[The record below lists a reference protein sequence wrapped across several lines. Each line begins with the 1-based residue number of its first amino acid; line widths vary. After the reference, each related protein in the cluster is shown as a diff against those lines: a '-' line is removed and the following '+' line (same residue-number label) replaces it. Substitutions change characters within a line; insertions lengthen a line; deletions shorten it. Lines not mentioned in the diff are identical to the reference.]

1 MSPDKLGRS
10 TGGQNSNVSTI
21 GGDLTITGNV
31 TSKGE
36 IHLDGHVHGDVHCV
50 QLVLGENASVE
61 GNVTAEEAVIR
72 GRLIGSV
79 QALRVTLQSESH
91 VEGDLTY
98 QSLAIEQGAFFDG
111 NSRPS
116 EKPLSKSEMTAAPG
130 AHGAMEPE
138 DLTAIEPQPADQSTK
153 KPEAAFVRSLPEANE
168 V

>member
-1 MSPDKLGRS
+1 MSPDKFGQS

-21 GGDLTITGNV
+21 GEDLTITGNV

-50 QLVLGENASVE
+50 GLLLGETANVE
-61 GNVTAEEAVIR
+61 GNVTAEDVVIR

-79 QALRVTLQSESH
+79 QALRVTLQSASH

-111 NSRPS
+111 KSRPS
-116 EKPLSKSEMTAAPG
+116 ENPLSKSQTTA
-130 AHGAMEPE
+130 E
-138 DLTAIEPQPADQSTK
+138 DLTAAEPQPVVQSPEKRQK
-153 KPEAAFVRSLPEANE
+153 KPEAAFVRSLPHPNE